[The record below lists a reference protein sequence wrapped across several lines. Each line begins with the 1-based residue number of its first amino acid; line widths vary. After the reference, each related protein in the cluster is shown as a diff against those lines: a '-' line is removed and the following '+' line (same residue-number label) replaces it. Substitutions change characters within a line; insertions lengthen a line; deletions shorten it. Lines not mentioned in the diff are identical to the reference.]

1 MNTPEGVHVGQDGC
15 AGKTKITDANPA
27 GKERHQKIGRA
38 DSQMSPAPGI
48 ENILFDFNRFEL
60 KPQYYSVL
68 DEIAAMLSQNPKAK
82 VEIQGHADNIGSAE
96 YNRTLSEERART
108 VKNYFVQKGVEK
120 DRLFPVGYGFTL
132 STASNEDESGRALNR
147 RVEFA
152 LQN

>member
-1 MNTPEGVHVGQDGC
+1 
-15 AGKTKITDANPA
+15 
-27 GKERHQKIGRA
+27 
-38 DSQMSPAPGI
+38 MSPAPGI

-82 VEIQGHADNIGSAE
+82 VEIQGHADNIGSPE

-120 DRLFPVGYGFTL
+120 DRLLPVGYGFTL